1 MIKKNVFRRFFIIVL
16 PVLIIWCGIVIYNL
30 SVEKNYVIKNLITEN
45 LMRDEST
52 AQYIKNYM
60 MEIEE
65 NMKLVRDSNELND
78 YVNNPTEKTKQAVS
92 EMFFRVMNNKPDYDQ
107 MRYIDNKGN
116 EIIRVNNGKD
126 VWFTAQNEL
135 QNKGD
140 RDYFTGT
147 MMLSAGDFY
156 ISPFDLNM
164 ENGEIEVPY
173 KPTIRF
179 STPIINSEEEKVG
192 MLIINYLAYSF
203 VDILSEKYQ
212 YEKIEDSKYY
222 VLNKNGEFILHHQEE
237 MNFSFMFDENASLC
251 MSDEDEIIWEILQGN
266 DHGSEVTD
274 NRLITYYDVLQP
286 VKQINTTYDEKWILV
301 REMNLTPLFS
311 MSSIMNQIFLTNNV
325 FVFLLIII
333 FTFIIAMIVETLKR
347 KDNQLEITRKI
358 AETTNDAV
366 IITQKDT
373 TIIYINEAYENATG
387 YSSSE
392 VIGKKPSEFKS
403 GKHDDSFYKKMWQSI
418 SEEGYWEGMLWD
430 KKKDGLLYPKK
441 LKIIAV
447 EDKNGG
453 TQSYIGI
460 FSDLSTNKRKSDCF
474 DSLKYSDGN
483 FTLPNEEMM
492 LELLDKTIQN
502 KQFSFMVLYITIENY
517 NQLISMFRDKEL
529 KTSELF
535 IDLIKPLIHEEDFV
549 AQTGRNLFSVIVDMQ
564 HIHMDPEMYVFK
576 VHKELT
582 KVMQIE
588 GQNMFFKIRIGVSY
602 WPNDADD
609 VKKLLLNSIIAL
621 EWSALR
627 RSSEIAFF
635 SEKMIEQLNQE
646 NEIEGYL
653 RQALEKE
660 EFFIVYQPQV
670 DSETNRMIGMEAL
683 LRWKN
688 PKLGFVSPAVFIPI
702 AEKNRLIIDI
712 GNWVIKRVCEDIQYL
727 NKTYNELMSGLRC
740 AINLSPIQMEES
752 GFLDKLNGTLNAFDV
767 GRHQFEME
775 ITEGLLLNNE
785 TRNISILE
793 KMRNSGITIAIDDF
807 GTGYS
812 SMSYLNTMPI
822 DKIKVDRT
830 FIKNYPEYDDGKLA
844 KILIEMAKSL
854 ELEVLTEGAET
865 KEQVDYLKNIGCS
878 IVQGYYYSKPL
889 ELEAFIAYLKKNI
902 KN

>member
-1 MIKKNVFRRFFIIVL
+1 
-16 PVLIIWCGIVIYNL
+16 
-30 SVEKNYVIKNLITEN
+30 
-45 LMRDEST
+45 
-52 AQYIKNYM
+52 
-60 MEIEE
+60 
-65 NMKLVRDSNELND
+65 
-78 YVNNPTEKTKQAVS
+78 
-92 EMFFRVMNNKPDYDQ
+92 
-107 MRYIDNKGN
+107 
-116 EIIRVNNGKD
+116 
-126 VWFTAQNEL
+126 
-135 QNKGD
+135 
-140 RDYFTGT
+140 
-147 MMLSAGDFY
+147 
-156 ISPFDLNM
+156 
-164 ENGEIEVPY
+164 
-173 KPTIRF
+173 
-179 STPIINSEEEKVG
+179 
-192 MLIINYLAYSF
+192 
-203 VDILSEKYQ
+203 
-212 YEKIEDSKYY
+212 
-222 VLNKNGEFILHHQEE
+222 
-237 MNFSFMFDENASLC
+237 
-251 MSDEDEIIWEILQGN
+251 
-266 DHGSEVTD
+266 
-274 NRLITYYDVLQP
+274 
-286 VKQINTTYDEKWILV
+286 
-301 REMNLTPLFS
+301 
-311 MSSIMNQIFLTNNV
+311 
-325 FVFLLIII
+325 
-333 FTFIIAMIVETLKR
+333 
-347 KDNQLEITRKI
+347 
-358 AETTNDAV
+358 
-366 IITQKDT
+366 
-373 TIIYINEAYENATG
+373 
-387 YSSSE
+387 
-392 VIGKKPSEFKS
+392 
-403 GKHDDSFYKKMWQSI
+403 
-418 SEEGYWEGMLWD
+418 
-430 KKKDGLLYPKK
+430 
-441 LKIIAV
+441 
-447 EDKNGG
+447 
-453 TQSYIGI
+453 
-460 FSDLSTNKRKSDCF
+460 
-474 DSLKYSDGN
+474 
-483 FTLPNEEMM
+483 
-492 LELLDKTIQN
+492 
-502 KQFSFMVLYITIENY
+502 
-517 NQLISMFRDKEL
+517 
-529 KTSELF
+529 
-535 IDLIKPLIHEEDFV
+535 
-549 AQTGRNLFSVIVDMQ
+549 
-564 HIHMDPEMYVFK
+564 
-576 VHKELT
+576 
-582 KVMQIE
+582 MQIE

-793 KMRNSGITIAIDDF
+793 KMRDSGITIAIDDF